1 VGPRQ
6 EDSFLSLKH
15 SLTNAPVL
23 DMPLDGGI
31 FVLDTDANQFSMGC
45 LLKQVLDG
53 VLKVTGYASSVLR
66 C

>member
-1 VGPRQ
+1 
-6 EDSFLSLKH
+6 
-15 SLTNAPVL
+15 LTNAPVL

-45 LLKQVLDG
+45 VLKQVLDG
-53 VLKVTGYASSVLR
+53 VLKVTGYASSVLQ